1 MTKKRYFSTNNDFK
15 TGIFWKIL
23 LIVGFVLLISSV
35 IINILDINEIGKD
48 TSGIILAFSILF
60 LGGGFLVYFISRQF
74 LKLKEIA
81 DDIEKE
87 EDA

>member
-1 MTKKRYFSTNNDFK
+1 MVIDDVKCFWLD
-15 TGIFWKIL
+15 GI
-23 LIVGFVLLISSV
+23 
-35 IINILDINEIGKD
+35 EKD
-48 TSGIILAFSILF
+48 TPGIILAFSILF
-60 LGGGFLVYFISRQF
+60 LGGGLLVYFISRQF